1 MVYYPM
7 LVYLFFKKGRYYILE
22 ENKTSAFSNGLLWF
36 GAGISIAEILTG
48 MLLAP
53 LGFFKGFA
61 AILIGHIIGGT
72 VMFLA
77 GLIGGRTGMSAM
89 ETVRISF
96 GKQGAL
102 LFAGLNVIQLIGWT
116 AVMVASAALA
126 ANTIAGIGTSVW
138 SIILGVLIAVWV
150 LLGLKNLGKIN
161 IFVIAAL
168 FILTI
173 VLSVVI
179 FQGNT
184 TPQAHGEISFGA
196 AVELA
201 VAMPLSWLPIISDY
215 TRTAKKPGL
224 ATAVSCT
231 TYFIASSWMFLI
243 GMGAALLTGQ
253 DDIAA
258 IMVGAGMGLTGILVV
273 LLSTV
278 TTTFLDAFSAGVSG
292 KSLFPNVSEKT
303 LALIATAL
311 GVILAIFAAA
321 DQFQDF
327 LYLIGSVFAPMT
339 AILISDY
346 FVLHRDHS
354 SESVNWL
361 NIILWIIGFGL
372 YRFLLDVD
380 TPLGITFPVIV
391 IIMAASA
398 VIHKVIGK

>member
-1 MVYYPM
+1 
-7 LVYLFFKKGRYYILE
+7 
-22 ENKTSAFSNGLLWF
+22 
-36 GAGISIAEILTG
+36 
-48 MLLAP
+48 
-53 LGFFKGFA
+53 
-61 AILIGHIIGGT
+61 
-72 VMFLA
+72 
-77 GLIGGRTGMSAM
+77 
-89 ETVRISF
+89 
-96 GKQGAL
+96 
-102 LFAGLNVIQLIGWT
+102 
-116 AVMVASAALA
+116 MVASAALA
-126 ANTIAGIGTSVW
+126 ANTIAGIGTAVW

-161 IFVIAAL
+161 IVVITAL

-184 TPQAHGEISFGA
+184 PQASGEISFGG

-258 IMVGAGMGLTGILVV
+258 IMVGAGMGLAGILVV

-292 KSLFPNVSEKT
+292 KSLFPKVSERT
-303 LALIATAL
+303 LALIATVL
-311 GVILAIFAAA
+311 GVVLAIFAAA

-361 NIILWIIGFGL
+361 NIVLWVIGFGL

-391 IIMAASA
+391 VMMAASA
-398 VIHKVIGK
+398 AIHKFLGK